1 MGRKNLSWHGMKAP
15 LIPFI
20 LIAVLL
26 ISFGRN
32 ATAQERTG
40 KDTFRVDASNPVL
53 PSPRQNAEDRSKTK
67 KEPVAEYREPTGHPH
82 GNFVVKLYET
92 SKTMH
97 YRIEVD
103 YEGLPGDDTVR
114 VPDLGTVPRPAL
126 RKGSTPLSCIV
137 GFLDNDNLFRE
148 LKLVYVT
155 PKGNQFKI
163 TTLRHWHVSTHYR
176 VVSN

>member
-1 MGRKNLSWHGMKAP
+1 MKAP

-20 LIAVLL
+20 LSSVLL
-26 ISFGRN
+26 IFVGRN
-32 ATAQERTG
+32 ATAQERPS
-40 KDTFRVDASNPVL
+40 KDTIRLDPSNPVL
-53 PSPRQNAEDRSKTK
+53 PAPKKNAEDRSKSK
-67 KEPVAEYREPTGHPH
+67 KEAVAEYREPTGHAH

-92 SKTMH
+92 SKTMS
-97 YRIEVD
+97 YRIDVD

-114 VPDLGTVPRPAL
+114 LPDLGTMPRPVL
-126 RKGSTPLSCIV
+126 KKGSTPLSCII

-148 LKLVYVT
+148 VKLVYVT

-176 VVSN
+176 LVSN

>member
-1 MGRKNLSWHGMKAP
+1 MKAP
-15 LIPFI
+15 LTPFI
-20 LIAVLL
+20 LLAVLL
-26 ISFGRN
+26 IFTVRN
-32 ATAQERTG
+32 ASAQERAR
-40 KDTFRVDASNPVL
+40 KDTFRIDPSNPVF
-53 PSPRQNAEDRSKTK
+53 PSPRRNPEDRSKIK
-67 KEPVAEYREPTGHPH
+67 KEPVVEYHEPTGHFH

-97 YRIEVD
+97 YRVEVD

-114 VPDLGTVPRPAL
+114 FPDLGTIPRPVL
-126 RKGSTPLSCIV
+126 KKGSTPLSCII

-148 LKLVYVT
+148 VKLVYVT

-176 VVSN
+176 LVSN